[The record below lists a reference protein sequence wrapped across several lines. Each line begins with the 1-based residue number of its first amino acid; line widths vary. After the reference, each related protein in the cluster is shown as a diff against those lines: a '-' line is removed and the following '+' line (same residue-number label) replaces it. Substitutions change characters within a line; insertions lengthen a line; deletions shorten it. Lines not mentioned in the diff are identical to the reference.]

1 MFFKTY
7 DTEFDEIMIKLMAQ
21 NRRPLKT
28 GDKVN
33 LTLLI
38 SFCFFFFFDRN
49 GSEVEDCRTQLCY
62 IKVLDFKRINVKE
75 KVIKIITREKVHFV
89 LLCYGSN
96 KIFSWQEKIS

>member
-1 MFFKTY
+1 
-7 DTEFDEIMIKLMAQ
+7 MAQ

-49 GSEVEDCRTQLCY
+49 GSVVEDTIMDTIMLYQSIR
-62 IKVLDFKRINVKE
+62 F
-75 KVIKIITREKVHFV
+75 
-89 LLCYGSN
+89 
-96 KIFSWQEKIS
+96 

>member
-1 MFFKTY
+1 
-7 DTEFDEIMIKLMAQ
+7 MAH

-49 GSEVEDCRTQLCY
+49 GSVVEDY
-62 IKVLDFKRINVKE
+62 GHNY
-75 KVIKIITREKVHFV
+75 VILK
-89 LLCYGSN
+89 Y
-96 KIFSWQEKIS
+96 